1 MNEILRERNA
11 EEFHEGGLNKIPE
24 TSGVYLFKNGKGE
37 IIYIGKAV
45 NLKNRVRSYF
55 QKKLL
60 ILKTK
65 ELVKNTASFE
75 GALLKLPFLLF

>member
-1 MNEILRERNA
+1 VKDQVIKTVQNLPSA
-11 EEFHEGGLNKIPE
+11 P
-24 TSGVYLFKNGKGE
+24 GVYLFKNGKGE

-60 ILKTK
+60 ILKRG
-65 ELVKNTASFE
+65 S
-75 GALLKLPFLLF
+75 LLKDYLKVGR